1 MAYHEYFPDN
11 VIQLREEINKHPVLV
26 ALINSAKDA
35 GNIEGTLD
43 VLMHAA
49 AYVNIVVDGYFNEA
63 DMLKLVDEIIVR
75 LKAKEVVYVQ

>member
-1 MAYHEYFPDN
+1 MAHHEYFPES
-11 VIQLREEINKHPVLV
+11 VIQLREEINKHPALV

-43 VLMHAA
+43 VVLHAA
-49 AYVNIVVDGYFNEA
+49 AYVNIEVDGYFNEA

-75 LKAKEVVYVQ
+75 LKAKEVVYVH